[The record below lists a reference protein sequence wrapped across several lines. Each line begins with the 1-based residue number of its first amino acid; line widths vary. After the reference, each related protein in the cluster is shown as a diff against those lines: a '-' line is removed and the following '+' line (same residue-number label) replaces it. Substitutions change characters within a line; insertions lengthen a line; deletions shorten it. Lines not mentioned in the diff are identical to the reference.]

1 MKLLMMARKRSR
13 ENIEE
18 ITDVDRPIASTKIH
32 GAITSLSPIKKGRK
46 SIFFDG
52 TLADATSKIRVVGFD
67 AHQQRK
73 LQEYHQKN
81 VAAELENCE
90 VKSSRYGD
98 GYELML
104 KSGTG
109 IKESPK
115 KINVPVLM
123 EEKMAGVP
131 KSITVD
137 GISRMEVFQKV
148 TVNVKV
154 LEVKETVP
162 VAGKRTRHYH
172 SRSDW
177 NCQGH
182 LVGGKH

>member
-1 MKLLMMARKRSR
+1 MEWSEALIKITMAKKRLC
-13 ENIEE
+13 EE
-18 ITDVDRPIASTKIH
+18 ISDQDHPTASTKVH

-46 SIFFDG
+46 SVLFDG
-52 TLADATSKIRVVGFD
+52 TLADETSKIRVVDFD

-73 LQEYHQKN
+73 LQDYHQKN
-81 VAAELENCE
+81 EPVELVNCE
-90 VKSSRYGD
+90 VKSSRSGD

-115 KINVPVLM
+115 KINVPALM
-123 EEKMAGVP
+123 EEMVAAVP
-131 KSITVD
+131 KSITLD

-162 VAGKRTRHYH
+162 VAGKRKQCIIH
-172 SRSDW
+172 W
-177 NCQGH
+177 NCQGGRSM
-182 LVGGKH
+182 LMP